1 MKKVKFWLLM
11 SVYLLLAL
19 ADGALTF
26 YNTPDLGMEGNP
38 LVAKLGLG
46 WGALFVANLLG
57 LALLVVLFGFE
68 TFRYK
73 TIYTKE
79 VKLTRYCSQI
89 VYHRPDKFWTGIL
102 IKDFRPI
109 LAILGFV
116 MPYALIAGR
125 AIIVAEWVCITL
137 HVPIDAYWRINQMLF
152 FGRVEIFVAVAVA
165 LALMLYWM
173 NREFKTQLPAARE
186 LLLSQIGKGRA
197 IDLQE
202 DAE

>member
-1 MKKVKFWLLM
+1 MKKAKFWILM

-19 ADGALTF
+19 ADGALTY
-26 YNTPDLGMEGNP
+26 YNTPDLSMEGNP
-38 LVAKLGLG
+38 LVARLGLG
-46 WGALFVANLLG
+46 WGALIVANLLG

-89 VYHRPDKFWTGIL
+89 VYHRPDKFWTGIMV
-102 IKDFRPI
+102 KDFRPI

-116 MPYALIAGR
+116 MPYALIVGR
-125 AIIVAEWVCITL
+125 AIIVAEWVFITL
-137 HVPIDAYWRINQMLF
+137 RVPIDVYWRINQMLF
-152 FGRVEIFVAVAVA
+152 FGHVEVFAAVAVA
-165 LALMLYWM
+165 IALMLYWM
-173 NREFKTQLPAARE
+173 NREFKIQLPAARE

-197 IDLQE
+197 INVQE
-202 DAE
+202 DDE

>member
-1 MKKVKFWLLM
+1 MKKVKFWILM
-11 SVYLLLAL
+11 SVYVLLAL

-26 YNTPDLGMEGNP
+26 YNTPDLSMEGNP

-46 WGALFVANLLG
+46 WGALLVANLLG
-57 LALLVVLFGFE
+57 LALLAVTFGYE
-68 TFRYK
+68 TFKYK

-125 AIIVAEWVCITL
+125 VIIVAEWVCITL
-137 HVPIDAYWRINQMLF
+137 RVPIDVYWRINQMLF
-152 FGRVEIFVAVAVA
+152 FGKVEIFVAVAVA
-165 LALMLYWM
+165 IALMLYWM
-173 NREFKTQLPAARE
+173 NKEFKTQLPAARE
-186 LLLSQIGKGRA
+186 LLLSQIGKRRE
-197 IDLQE
+197 Q
-202 DAE
+202 